1 MGVVWLERE
10 HDAQYSGV
18 NGRQPDN
25 VRAAAFRDVA
35 KIILSL
41 LRWHFTLNKSPERP
55 MAKSLKYSDAGV
67 DVAVWN
73 RVKGRIGEMVSS
85 TFTSD
90 VVGGFGQFGGMF
102 SVSSLKKMADPVLVS
117 STDSVGTKVKVAFET
132 GVHTTVGEDIVNH
145 CINDILVLGARPLF
159 FLDYIG
165 INKLVPSVAEALLE
179 GLTRACRAGGC
190 VLIGGETA
198 EMPAVYNA
206 GEYDL
211 VGCIVG
217 VVEKSR
223 IVDGSAIVPGDTAIG
238 LRSSG
243 LHTNGYS
250 LARKIVREAARKK
263 YSDIFE
269 GGKTFGQVLLAPHR
283 SYSPVRALMERGLI
297 KGCAHITGGGFQDN
311 VDRILPPGC
320 DVTIDTKQWTP
331 DPIYKFMQK
340 AGNVVIDEMYHT
352 FNMGIGMVLV
362 VDPKNADAVLKA
374 PEIAAFEPRE
384 IGKTIKGS
392 GKVVMEY

>member
-1 MGVVWLERE
+1 
-10 HDAQYSGV
+10 
-18 NGRQPDN
+18 
-25 VRAAAFRDVA
+25 
-35 KIILSL
+35 
-41 LRWHFTLNKSPERP
+41 

-73 RVKGRIGEMVSS
+73 KVKGRIGEMVSS
-85 TFTSD
+85 TFTND

-102 SVSSLKKMADPVLVS
+102 SIASLKTMAEPVLVS
-117 STDSVGTKVKVAFET
+117 STDSVGTKVKIAFET
-132 GVHTTVGEDIVNH
+132 GVHNTVGEDIVNH

-165 INKLVPSVAEALLE
+165 INKLVPAVAEQILD

-198 EMPAVYNA
+198 EMPAVYNP

-217 VVEKSR
+217 VVDKSK
-223 IVDGSAIVPGDTAIG
+223 IVDGQTIVPGDVAIG

-263 YSDIFE
+263 YSDLFE
-269 GGKTFGQVLLAPHR
+269 PAGKTFGQVLLTPHR
-283 SYSPVRALMERGLI
+283 AYGPVRSLMDRGLI

-311 VDRILPPGC
+311 VDRVMPPGC
-320 DVTIDTKQWTP
+320 DAAIDAKAWTP
-331 DPIYKFMQK
+331 DPIYKFLQQ
-340 AGNVVIDEMYHT
+340 AGNVETDEMYHT

-362 VDPKNADAVLKA
+362 VDPKQADAVLKA
-374 PEIAAFEPRE
+374 PEIAVFEPRR
-384 IGKTIKGS
+384 IGKIIKGS

>member
-1 MGVVWLERE
+1 
-10 HDAQYSGV
+10 
-18 NGRQPDN
+18 
-25 VRAAAFRDVA
+25 
-35 KIILSL
+35 
-41 LRWHFTLNKSPERP
+41 
-55 MAKSLKYSDAGV
+55 MAESLKYADAGV
-67 DVAVWN
+67 DVALWN
-73 RVKGRIGEMVSS
+73 KAKVRIGEMVGS
-85 TFTSD
+85 TFTAD

-102 SVSSLKKMADPVLVS
+102 SAASLKAMADPVLVS
-117 STDSVGTKVKVAFET
+117 STDSVGTKVKIAFET

-165 INKLVPSVAEALLE
+165 INKLVPEVAEAVLE

-217 VVEKSR
+217 VVEKSG
-223 IVDGSAIVPGDTAIG
+223 IVDGRAIVPGDTAIG

-269 GGKTFGQVLLAPHR
+269 NGRTFGQVLLAPHR
-283 SYSPVRALMERGLI
+283 SYAPVREFMGRGLI

-311 VDRILPPGC
+311 VDRVLPQGC
-320 DVTIDTKQWTP
+320 DVTIDTRAWTP
-331 DPIYKFMQK
+331 DPIFQFLQK
-340 AGNVVIDEMYHT
+340 AGNVEIDEMYHT
-352 FNMGIGMVLV
+352 FNMGIGMVFV
-362 VDPKNADAVLKA
+362 VDPKNADAVLNA
-374 PEIAAFEPRE
+374 PELTVFEPRI
-384 IGKTIKGS
+384 IGKTVKGS
-392 GKVVMEY
+392 GKVLMHY